1 MAECQY
7 CGTEL
12 KEKYNFCLNCE
23 RQAKCTNCS
32 ELLLPNKQRCL
43 VCGAILAERKMDV
56 EPMNEFTLEE
66 EQTADSAQRR
76 INGRFTNK
84 AFGHAAALFGG
95 LPRSKITPQ
104 SYEVP
109 SHEGQALPSLE
120 GQEGTTNRI
129 EGSTDGQDLRSEEAT
144 PEKGREDGS
153 SEASRYFKLR
163 GEELVSQFSDFK
175 GPTKKAQQERFILLY
190 TWAYNELVERS
201 PTKEQLVEASRKR
214 KLHDT
219 NFANYYSDVA
229 NQYLLGGEEELE
241 LNPDGQRKIPEIL
254 QEMDDESVEQ
264 GFAYWKGANPSR
276 AKRSTT
282 SAKDKQEISQWV
294 DMNIDIGNVDVR
306 ALDTPTNCAMFA
318 IWCLTTRLKVTKA
331 VKPSVALSYI
341 KSRYTTIS
349 VDQKSFTKAL
359 GRAKNGHRFNKN
371 GEGLYYLTTHAER
384 EVESW
389 VTNGVPKSG
398 ETESA
403 DEK

>member
-1 MAECQY
+1 MAKCQY
-7 CGTEL
+7 CGTDLE
-12 KEKYNFCLNCE
+12 EKYNFCLNCE
-23 RQAKCTNCS
+23 RQVKCINCS

-43 VCGAILAERKMDV
+43 VCGVTLVGQRIDV
-56 EPMNEFTLEE
+56 EPKNEFTLKE

-76 INGRFTNK
+76 INGRFTNE

-95 LPRSKITPQ
+95 LSRSKITPQ

-109 SHEGQALPSLE
+109 SYERQALPPLE
-120 GQEGTTNRI
+120 DQEGIRNRV
-129 EGSTDGQDLRSEEAT
+129 EGSIDGQDPRSKEAA
-144 PEKGREDGS
+144 PETSREDGS
-153 SEASRYFKLR
+153 SEASRYFRLR

-219 NFANYYSDVA
+219 NFPTYYSDVA

-241 LNPDGQRKIPEIL
+241 LNPDGQRKISEIL
-254 QEMDDESVEQ
+254 REMGDESVEQ
-264 GFAYWKGANPSR
+264 GFAYWKGASPAR
-276 AKRSTT
+276 AKRSAT
-282 SAKDKQEISQWV
+282 SAKDKQEISKWV
-294 DMNIDIGNVDVR
+294 SMDIDIGNIDVR
-306 ALDTPTNCAMFA
+306 SLDTPTNCAMFA
-318 IWCLTTRLKVTKA
+318 IWCLTARLKVTKA

-349 VDQKSFTKAL
+349 VNQKPFTKAL

-371 GEGLYYLTTHAER
+371 GEGLYYLTAHAER

-389 VTNGVPKSG
+389 VENGVPKPG

-403 DEK
+403 DEE